1 MTIERTDPGNN
12 NFVMLTQLLDSELDE
27 RDNAAHTVCKQY
39 NKSDTIKHV
48 AIAYDMDKPVG
59 CGAIRKYSDDTIE
72 VKRMFVLNEYR
83 KKGVA
88 SRILNELEKWSKE
101 LGGKFCI
108 LETGRK
114 FPDAI
119 KLYEKNGYSNI
130 PNYGQYEHIESSIC
144 FQKKIVETSNV

>member
-1 MTIERTDPGNN
+1 MTIERTDSGNS

-39 NKSDTIKHV
+39 NKSDTIKYV
-48 AIAYDMDKPVG
+48 VLAYDTDKAVG
-59 CGAIRKYSDDTIE
+59 CGAIRKYSEDTIE
-72 VKRMFVLNEYR
+72 IKRMFVLDEYR

-88 SRILNELEKWSKE
+88 SCILNELEKWSKE
-101 LGGKFCI
+101 LGSEFCI

-144 FQKKIVETSNV
+144 FQKKISLSNNV

>member
-1 MTIERTDPGNN
+1 MKIERTDSSNS
-12 NFVMLTQLLDSELDE
+12 NFFVLTQLLDSELDK

-39 NKSDTIKHV
+39 NKSDTIKYV
-48 AIAYDMDKPVG
+48 VIAYDTDKPIG
-59 CGAIRKYSDDTIE
+59 CGAIRSYSEDTIE
-72 VKRMFVLNEYR
+72 VKRMFVLDDYR
-83 KKGVA
+83 KKGIA
-88 SRILNELEKWSKE
+88 SCILNELEKWSRE

-114 FPDAI
+114 FADAI

-144 FQKKIVETSNV
+144 FHKKIV

>member
-1 MTIERTDPGNN
+1 MTIERTDSSNS
-12 NFVMLTQLLDSELDE
+12 NFLMLIQLLDSELDE
-27 RDNAAHTVCKQY
+27 KDNAAYTVCKQY
-39 NKSDTIKHV
+39 NTSDTIKCV
-48 AIAYDMDKPVG
+48 VIAYDTDKPVG

-83 KKGVA
+83 KMGVA
-88 SRILNELEKWSKE
+88 SSVLNELEKWSKE

-130 PNYGQYEHIESSIC
+130 PNYGQYEQIESSIC
-144 FQKKIVETSNV
+144 FQKKIV

>member
-1 MTIERTDPGNN
+1 MKIERTDSSDS
-12 NFVMLTQLLDSELDE
+12 NFFVLTQLLDSELDK

-39 NKSDTIKHV
+39 NKSHTIKYV
-48 AIAYDMDKPVG
+48 VIAYDIDKPIG
-59 CGAIRKYSDDTIE
+59 CGAIRSYSEDTIE
-72 VKRMFVLNEYR
+72 VKRMFVLDDYR
-83 KKGVA
+83 KKGIA
-88 SRILNELEKWSKE
+88 SFILNELEKWSRE

-144 FQKKIVETSNV
+144 FHKKIV

>member
-1 MTIERTDPGNN
+1 MTIERTNSTGDSSTKL
-12 NFVMLTQLLDSELDE
+12 VQLLDLELAEKDE
-27 RDNAAHTVCKQY
+27 AAHAVCKQY

-48 AIAYDMDKPVG
+48 VVAYDMDAPVG
-59 CGAIRKYSDDTIE
+59 CGAIRKYSDDVMEI
-72 VKRMFVLNEYR
+72 KRMYVLKEHR

-88 SRILNELEKWSKE
+88 SYVLHELEEWSKE
-101 LGGKFCI
+101 LGCKYCI

-144 FQKKIVETSNV
+144 FQKKIV

>member
-1 MTIERTDPGNN
+1 MTIERTDSGNS

-27 RDNAAHTVCKQY
+27 RDNVAHTVCKQY
-39 NKSDTIKHV
+39 NKSDTIKYV
-48 AIAYDMDKPVG
+48 VLAYDSDKAVG
-59 CGAIRKYSDDTIE
+59 CGAIRKYSEDTIE
-72 VKRMFVLNEYR
+72 IKRMFVLDEYR

-88 SRILNELEKWSKE
+88 SCILNELEKWSKE
-101 LGGKFCI
+101 LGSEFCI
-108 LETGRK
+108 LETGWK

-144 FQKKIVETSNV
+144 FQKKIV